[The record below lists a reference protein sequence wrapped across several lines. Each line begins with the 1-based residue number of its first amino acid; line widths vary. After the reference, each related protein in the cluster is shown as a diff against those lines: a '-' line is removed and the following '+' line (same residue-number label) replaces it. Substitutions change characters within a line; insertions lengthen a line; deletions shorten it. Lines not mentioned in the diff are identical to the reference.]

1 MKFYI
6 CVNIP
11 FIVNNRKKRENKCT
25 VARSADFHRKYCA
38 KFQVFLNFH
47 VQYIQ
52 DLKILNTFKKNMNQ
66 NVKVSFCKQALEF
79 IEA

>member
-52 DLKILNTFKKNMNQ
+52 GIQF
-66 NVKVSFCKQALEF
+66 
-79 IEA
+79 